1 MKKYFSVFF
10 AAMMA
15 LSCFTACGSD
25 SAATKEKTNSD
36 SKSLQI
42 VTTIFPEYD
51 WVKNILGE
59 ESSHAD
65 ITMLLDNGVDLH
77 SYQPT
82 ADDILKVSTC
92 DLFLYVGGESDAW
105 VEDALKNATNKEM
118 QVINLMDVMGDA
130 AKEEEVVEG
139 MQPEEEDSEEPEL
152 DELAVEEQLA
162 QLEDSL
168 SDSEKAAVLITVDD
182 EREYLYKD
190 KYFQESVY
198 MQLDPLDIVQTELVY
213 RIQAEDEGLAQRLG
227 TLYKNIVGGVGLY
240 DWVEQ
245 QTGIDA
251 AYAAELISVST
262 NPEIFVRNGVNISTG
277 SDNLKVTVIQKD
289 EETCGQLAAAVSSY
303 MEQQQKNLVKELGNH
318 ELILLS
324 ETSGKIISTDVMSRQ
339 IDYGN
344 QVSNLRSGIAS
355 SKAGFTA
362 DQAKYYDLLTW
373 EEGMDEAEIVQKDTV
388 EEQAVAVS
396 PSVSKKYILLGAVL
410 FAFVYAGIL
419 FLVYIFNSKLRVSDE
434 LQNLYHIPQI
444 GVVVKDS
451 KKKFILDKWVD
462 DLRHY
467 GKRKFDAEQSMEL
480 AFAAVKIAAMK
491 SKLSNVCLMG
501 CNLSAGAGK
510 VCESLKAALEKEG
523 IQVTVLDNVLY
534 NAESM
539 EKVEAMTGVVLVE
552 KAGSTL
558 YNEVANE
565 LALLK
570 RQDIAVLGGIIVE

>member
-1 MKKYFSVFF
+1 M
-10 AAMMA
+10 
-15 LSCFTACGSD
+15 
-25 SAATKEKTNSD
+25 
-36 SKSLQI
+36 
-42 VTTIFPEYD
+42 
-51 WVKNILGE
+51 E
-59 ESSHAD
+59 EREIDLLDMIAD
-65 ITMLLDNGVDLH
+65 ILSHWRGLLVALIIGAVLMGGF
-77 SYQPT
+77 SYVKSYRNIQSTPT
-82 ADDILKVSTC
+82 
-92 DLFLYVGGESDAW
+92 
-105 VEDALKNATNKEM
+105 VE
-118 QVINLMDVMGDA
+118 
-130 AKEEEVVEG
+130 
-139 MQPEEEDSEEPEL
+139 EEPEL
-152 DELAVEEQLA
+152 DELAVEEQLT

-168 SDSEKAAVLITVDD
+168 SDSEKAAVLTTVDD
-182 EREYLYKD
+182 ERDYLYKD

-213 RIQAEDEGLAQRLG
+213 RIQAEDEGLAQHLG

-262 NPEIFVRNGVNISTG
+262 NPEIFVRNGANISTG

-324 ETSGKIISTDVMSRQ
+324 ETSGKIISTDMMARQ

-355 SKAGFTA
+355 AKAGFTA
-362 DQAKYYDLLTW
+362 DQQKYYDLLTW
-373 EEGMDEAEIVQKDTV
+373 EEETREAEMDQKDTTT
-388 EEQAVAVS
+388 EEEPVLAS
-396 PSVSKKYILLGAVL
+396 PSVSKKYVLLGAVL

-419 FLVYIFNSKLRVSDE
+419 FLIYIFNSKIRVSDE
-434 LQNLYHIPQI
+434 LQSLYHIPLI
-444 GVVVKDS
+444 GVVVKNS

-462 DLRHY
+462 DLRYY
-467 GKRKFDAEQSMEL
+467 GKRKFDAKQSMEL
-480 AFAAVKIAAMK
+480 AFAAVKIVAVK
-491 SKLSNVCLMG
+491 NKLNTICLMG
-501 CNLSAGAGK
+501 CNLEAGAGS
-510 VCESLKAALEKEG
+510 VCENLKTALEKEG
-523 IQVTVLDNVLY
+523 VNVTVLDNVLY

-570 RQDIAVLGGIIVE
+570 RQDITVLGGIIVE

>member
-1 MKKYFSVFF
+1 M
-10 AAMMA
+10 
-15 LSCFTACGSD
+15 
-25 SAATKEKTNSD
+25 
-36 SKSLQI
+36 
-42 VTTIFPEYD
+42 
-51 WVKNILGE
+51 E
-59 ESSHAD
+59 EREIDLLDMIAD
-65 ITMLLDNGVDLH
+65 ILSHWRGLLVALIIGAVLMGGF
-77 SYQPT
+77 SYVKSYRNIQSTPT
-82 ADDILKVSTC
+82 
-92 DLFLYVGGESDAW
+92 
-105 VEDALKNATNKEM
+105 VE
-118 QVINLMDVMGDA
+118 
-130 AKEEEVVEG
+130 
-139 MQPEEEDSEEPEL
+139 EEPEL
-152 DELAVEEQLA
+152 DELAVEEQLT

-168 SDSEKAAVLITVDD
+168 SDSEKAAVLTTVDD

-213 RIQAEDEGLAQRLG
+213 RIQAEDEGLAQHLG

-262 NPEIFVRNGVNISTG
+262 NPEIFVRNGANISTG

-324 ETSGKIISTDVMSRQ
+324 ETSGKIISTDMMARQ

-355 SKAGFTA
+355 AKAGFTA
-362 DQAKYYDLLTW
+362 DQQKYYDLLTW
-373 EEGMDEAEIVQKDTV
+373 EEETREAEMDQKDTTT
-388 EEQAVAVS
+388 EEEPVLAS
-396 PSVSKKYILLGAVL
+396 PSVSKKYVLLGAVL

-419 FLVYIFNSKLRVSDE
+419 FLIYIFNSKIRVSDE
-434 LQNLYHIPQI
+434 LQSLYHSPLI
-444 GVVVKDS
+444 GVVVKNS

-462 DLRHY
+462 DLRYY
-467 GKRKFDAEQSMEL
+467 GKRKFDAKQSMEL
-480 AFAAVKIAAMK
+480 AFAAVKIVAVK
-491 SKLSNVCLMG
+491 NKLNTICLMG
-501 CNLSAGAGK
+501 CNLEAGAGS
-510 VCESLKAALEKEG
+510 VCENLKTALEKEG
-523 IQVTVLDNVLY
+523 VNVTVLDNVLY

-570 RQDIAVLGGIIVE
+570 RQDITVLGGIIVE

>member
-1 MKKYFSVFF
+1 M
-10 AAMMA
+10 
-15 LSCFTACGSD
+15 
-25 SAATKEKTNSD
+25 
-36 SKSLQI
+36 
-42 VTTIFPEYD
+42 
-51 WVKNILGE
+51 E
-59 ESSHAD
+59 EREID
-65 ITMLLDNGVDLH
+65 LLDMIAWRGLLVALIIGAVLMGGF
-77 SYQPT
+77 SYVKSYRNIQSTPT
-82 ADDILKVSTC
+82 
-92 DLFLYVGGESDAW
+92 
-105 VEDALKNATNKEM
+105 VE
-118 QVINLMDVMGDA
+118 
-130 AKEEEVVEG
+130 
-139 MQPEEEDSEEPEL
+139 EEPEL
-152 DELAVEEQLA
+152 DELAVEEQLT

-168 SDSEKAAVLITVDD
+168 SDSEKAAVLTTVDD

-213 RIQAEDEGLAQRLG
+213 RIQAEDEGLAQHLG

-262 NPEIFVRNGVNISTG
+262 NPEIFVRNGANISTG

-324 ETSGKIISTDVMSRQ
+324 ETSGKIISTDMMARQ

-355 SKAGFTA
+355 AKAGFTA
-362 DQAKYYDLLTW
+362 DQQKYYDLLTW
-373 EEGMDEAEIVQKDTV
+373 EEETREAEMDQKDTTT
-388 EEQAVAVS
+388 EEEPVLAS
-396 PSVSKKYILLGAVL
+396 PSVSKKYVLLGAVL

-419 FLVYIFNSKLRVSDE
+419 FLIYIFNSKIRVSDE
-434 LQNLYHIPQI
+434 LQSLYHIPLI
-444 GVVVKDS
+444 GVVVKNS

-462 DLRHY
+462 DLRYY
-467 GKRKFDAEQSMEL
+467 GKRKFDAKQSMEL
-480 AFAAVKIAAMK
+480 AFAAVKIVAVK
-491 SKLSNVCLMG
+491 NKLNTICLMG
-501 CNLSAGAGK
+501 CNLEAGAGS
-510 VCESLKAALEKEG
+510 VCENLKTALEKEG
-523 IQVTVLDNVLY
+523 VNVTVLDNVLY

-570 RQDIAVLGGIIVE
+570 RQDITVLGGIIVE

>member
-1 MKKYFSVFF
+1 M
-10 AAMMA
+10 
-15 LSCFTACGSD
+15 
-25 SAATKEKTNSD
+25 
-36 SKSLQI
+36 
-42 VTTIFPEYD
+42 
-51 WVKNILGE
+51 E
-59 ESSHAD
+59 EREIDLLDMIAD
-65 ITMLLDNGVDLH
+65 ILSHWRGLLVALIIGAVLMGGF
-77 SYQPT
+77 SYVKSYRNIQSTPT
-82 ADDILKVSTC
+82 
-92 DLFLYVGGESDAW
+92 
-105 VEDALKNATNKEM
+105 VE
-118 QVINLMDVMGDA
+118 
-130 AKEEEVVEG
+130 
-139 MQPEEEDSEEPEL
+139 EEPEL
-152 DELAVEEQLA
+152 DELAVEEQLT

-168 SDSEKAAVLITVDD
+168 SDSEKAAVLTTVDD

-213 RIQAEDEGLAQRLG
+213 RIQAEDEGLAQHLG

-262 NPEIFVRNGVNISTG
+262 NPEIFVRNGANISTG

-324 ETSGKIISTDVMSRQ
+324 ETSGKIISTDMMARQ

-344 QVSNLRSGIAS
+344 QVRNLRSGIAS
-355 SKAGFTA
+355 AKAGFTA
-362 DQAKYYDLLTW
+362 DQQKYYDLLTW
-373 EEGMDEAEIVQKDTV
+373 EEETREAEMDQKDTTT
-388 EEQAVAVS
+388 EEEPVLAS
-396 PSVSKKYILLGAVL
+396 PSVSKKYVLLGAVL

-419 FLVYIFNSKLRVSDE
+419 FLIYIFNSKIRVSDE
-434 LQNLYHIPQI
+434 LQSLYHIPLI
-444 GVVVKDS
+444 GVVVKNS

-462 DLRHY
+462 DLRYY
-467 GKRKFDAEQSMEL
+467 GKRKFDAKQSMEL
-480 AFAAVKIAAMK
+480 AFAAVKIVAVK
-491 SKLSNVCLMG
+491 NKLNTICLMG
-501 CNLSAGAGK
+501 CNLEAGAGS
-510 VCESLKAALEKEG
+510 VCENLKTALEKEG
-523 IQVTVLDNVLY
+523 VNVTVLDNVLY

-570 RQDIAVLGGIIVE
+570 RQDITVLGGIIVE

>member
-1 MKKYFSVFF
+1 M
-10 AAMMA
+10 
-15 LSCFTACGSD
+15 
-25 SAATKEKTNSD
+25 
-36 SKSLQI
+36 
-42 VTTIFPEYD
+42 
-51 WVKNILGE
+51 E
-59 ESSHAD
+59 EREIDLLDMIAD
-65 ITMLLDNGVDLH
+65 ILSHWRGLLVALVIGAVLMGGF
-77 SYQPT
+77 SYVKSYRNVQSEQE
-82 ADDILKVSTC
+82 A
-92 DLFLYVGGESDAW
+92 
-105 VEDALKNATNKEM
+105 
-118 QVINLMDVMGDA
+118 
-130 AKEEEVVEG
+130 EEL
-139 MQPEEEDSEEPEL
+139 EL
-152 DELAVEEQLA
+152 DELAVEEQLV

-182 EREYLYKD
+182 EKEYLYKD
-190 KYFQESVY
+190 KYSQESVY
-198 MQLDPLDIVQTELVY
+198 MQLDPLNIMQTELVY
-213 RIQAEDEGLAQRLG
+213 RIQAEDEDLAQRLG

-245 QTGIDA
+245 QTGIDT

-262 NPEIFVRNGVNISTG
+262 NPEIFVKNGAQNISIG
-277 SDNLKVTVIQKD
+277 SDSLKVTVIQKD

-303 MEQQQKNLVKELGNH
+303 LEQLQKNLAEELGSH

-362 DQAKYYDLLTW
+362 DQQKYYDLLTW
-373 EEGMDEAEIVQKDTV
+373 EEETREAEMDQKDTTT
-388 EEQAVAVS
+388 EEEPVLAS
-396 PSVSKKYILLGAVL
+396 PSVSKKYVLLGAVL

-419 FLVYIFNSKLRVSDE
+419 FLIYIFNSKIRVSDE
-434 LQNLYHIPQI
+434 LQSLYHIPQI

-501 CNLSAGAGK
+501 CNLSARAGK

-539 EKVEAMTGVVLVE
+539 EKIDAVTGVVLVE

-558 YNEVANE
+558 YNEIANE

>member
-1 MKKYFSVFF
+1 M
-10 AAMMA
+10 
-15 LSCFTACGSD
+15 
-25 SAATKEKTNSD
+25 
-36 SKSLQI
+36 
-42 VTTIFPEYD
+42 
-51 WVKNILGE
+51 E
-59 ESSHAD
+59 EREIDLLDMIAD
-65 ITMLLDNGVDLH
+65 ILSHWRGLLVALIIGAVLMGGF
-77 SYQPT
+77 SYVKSYRNIQSTPT
-82 ADDILKVSTC
+82 
-92 DLFLYVGGESDAW
+92 
-105 VEDALKNATNKEM
+105 VE
-118 QVINLMDVMGDA
+118 
-130 AKEEEVVEG
+130 
-139 MQPEEEDSEEPEL
+139 EEPEL

-190 KYFQESVY
+190 KYSQESVY
-198 MQLDPLDIVQTELVY
+198 MQLDPLNIMQTELIY
-213 RIQAEDEGLAQRLG
+213 RFQAEDEDLAQRLG

-262 NPEIFVRNGVNISTG
+262 NPEIFVRNGANISTG

-324 ETSGKIISTDVMSRQ
+324 ETSGKIISTDMMARQ

-355 SKAGFTA
+355 AKAGFTA
-362 DQAKYYDLLTW
+362 DQQKYYDLLTW
-373 EEGMDEAEIVQKDTV
+373 EEETREAEMDQKDTTT
-388 EEQAVAVS
+388 EEEPVLAS
-396 PSVSKKYILLGAVL
+396 PSVSKKYVLLGAVL

-419 FLVYIFNSKLRVSDE
+419 FLIYIFNSKIRVSDE
-434 LQNLYHIPQI
+434 LQSLYHIPQI
-444 GVVVKDS
+444 GMVVKDS
-451 KKKFILDKWVD
+451 KKKFILDKWVN

-480 AFAAVKIAAMK
+480 AFAAVKIAAVK
-491 SKLSNVCLMG
+491 NKLNTICLMG
-501 CNLSAGAGK
+501 CNLEAGASS
-510 VCESLKAALEKEG
+510 VCENLKTALEKEG
-523 IQVTVLDNVLY
+523 VNVTVLDNVLY

-570 RQDIAVLGGIIVE
+570 RQDITVLGGIIVE

>member
-1 MKKYFSVFF
+1 M
-10 AAMMA
+10 
-15 LSCFTACGSD
+15 
-25 SAATKEKTNSD
+25 
-36 SKSLQI
+36 
-42 VTTIFPEYD
+42 
-51 WVKNILGE
+51 E
-59 ESSHAD
+59 EREIDLLDMIAD
-65 ITMLLDNGVDLH
+65 ILSHWRGLLVALIIGAVLMGGF
-77 SYQPT
+77 SYVKSYRNIQSTPT
-82 ADDILKVSTC
+82 
-92 DLFLYVGGESDAW
+92 
-105 VEDALKNATNKEM
+105 VE
-118 QVINLMDVMGDA
+118 
-130 AKEEEVVEG
+130 
-139 MQPEEEDSEEPEL
+139 EEPEL

-190 KYFQESVY
+190 KYSQESVY
-198 MQLDPLDIVQTELVY
+198 MQLDPLNIMQTELIY
-213 RIQAEDEGLAQRLG
+213 RIQAEDEDLAQRLG

-262 NPEIFVRNGVNISTG
+262 NSEIFVKNGAQNISIG
-277 SDNLKVTVIQKD
+277 SDSLKVTVIQKD

-303 MEQQQKNLVKELGNH
+303 LEQQQKNLAEELGH

-355 SKAGFTA
+355 AKAGFTA
-362 DQAKYYDLLTW
+362 DQQKYYDLLNG
-373 EEGMDEAEIVQKDTV
+373 EEIKDTEVDQKDTTT
-388 EEQAVAVS
+388 EEPVSAS
-396 PSVSKKYILLGAVL
+396 PSVSKKYVLLGAVL

-419 FLVYIFNSKLRVSDE
+419 FLIYIFNSKIRVSDE
-434 LQNLYHIPQI
+434 LQSLYHIPQI

-467 GKRKFDAEQSMEL
+467 GKRKFDAKQSMEL
-480 AFAAVKIAAMK
+480 AFAAVKIAAVK
-491 SKLSNVCLMG
+491 NKLNTICLMG
-501 CNLSAGAGK
+501 CNLEAGAGS
-510 VCESLKAALEKEG
+510 VCENLKTALEKEG
-523 IQVTVLDNVLY
+523 INVTVLDNVLY

-539 EKVEAMTGVVLVE
+539 EKVDTMTGVVLVE

-558 YNEVANE
+558 YNEIANE

-570 RQDIAVLGGIIVE
+570 RQDITVLGGIIVE

>member
-1 MKKYFSVFF
+1 M
-10 AAMMA
+10 
-15 LSCFTACGSD
+15 
-25 SAATKEKTNSD
+25 
-36 SKSLQI
+36 
-42 VTTIFPEYD
+42 
-51 WVKNILGE
+51 E
-59 ESSHAD
+59 EREIDLLDMIAD
-65 ITMLLDNGVDLH
+65 ILSHWRGLLVALIIGAVLMGGF
-77 SYQPT
+77 SYVKSYRNIQSTPT
-82 ADDILKVSTC
+82 
-92 DLFLYVGGESDAW
+92 
-105 VEDALKNATNKEM
+105 VE
-118 QVINLMDVMGDA
+118 
-130 AKEEEVVEG
+130 
-139 MQPEEEDSEEPEL
+139 EEPEL
-152 DELAVEEQLA
+152 DELAVEEQLT

-168 SDSEKAAVLITVDD
+168 SDSEKAAVLTTVDD

-213 RIQAEDEGLAQRLG
+213 RIQAEDEGLAQHLG

-262 NPEIFVRNGVNISTG
+262 NPEIFVRNGANISTG

-324 ETSGKIISTDVMSRQ
+324 ETSGKIISTDMMARQ

-355 SKAGFTA
+355 AKAGFTA
-362 DQAKYYDLLTW
+362 DQQKYYDLLTW
-373 EEGMDEAEIVQKDTV
+373 EEETREAEMDQKDTTT
-388 EEQAVAVS
+388 EEEPVLAS
-396 PSVSKKYILLGAVL
+396 PSVSKKYVLLGAVL

-419 FLVYIFNSKLRVSDE
+419 FLIYIFNSKIRVSDE
-434 LQNLYHIPQI
+434 LQSLYHIPLI
-444 GVVVKDS
+444 GVVVKNS

-462 DLRHY
+462 DLRYY
-467 GKRKFDAEQSMEL
+467 GKRKFDAKQSMEL
-480 AFAAVKIAAMK
+480 AFAAVKIVAVK
-491 SKLSNVCLMG
+491 NKLNTICLMG
-501 CNLSAGAGK
+501 CNLEAGAGS
-510 VCESLKAALEKEG
+510 VCENLKTALEKEG
-523 IQVTVLDNVLY
+523 VNVTVLDNVLY